1 MLDQIIAFSDNK
13 ITVKNIRSAIGLID
27 QEDIFELFEYV
38 INQDADSAIKKYNLI
53 LETGV
58 SSKVFIDDLC
68 SFLNEIMLIKINPN
82 NDKIFLSEELKNNIY
97 SKTPFQMNDILRM
110 LNISLRL
117 SSAFKRIDNV
127 KISIEVLIMKFISI
141 IAQNSKYNQFSKS
154 NLNIPKSDLK
164 SNDNNELIKDNQN
177 DREEDQVVQ
186 KEAVEP
192 EILSHNSDE
201 IPSKDTVNITNLDNN
216 QKLDLS
222 DIEKFDLLQQN
233 WEDILCKID
242 ETNSKLSSFLEETQ
256 IISLS
261 DNVLHLE
268 VNNGNSFIKKVIDT
282 DQSIIKDIIKNI
294 CKLEVTI
301 SVKVNKTLDEK
312 EEVSI
317 ENTKEENHPLLDD
330 AINIFKGKIIS

>member
-1 MLDQIIAFSDNK
+1 MKII
-13 ITVKNIRSAIGLID
+13 
-27 QEDIFELFEYV
+27 
-38 INQDADSAIKKYNLI
+38 
-53 LETGV
+53 
-58 SSKVFIDDLC
+58 
-68 SFLNEIMLIKINPN
+68 PN

-141 IAQNSKYNQFSKS
+141 IAQNSRYNQFSKS

-177 DREEDQVVQ
+177 DREEKQVVQ
-186 KEAVEP
+186 KEATEP

-201 IPSKDTVNITNLDNN
+201 IPSKDAVNIANLNNN

-222 DIEKFDLLQQN
+222 DIEKFDLLKQN
-233 WEDILCKID
+233 WGAILSKID